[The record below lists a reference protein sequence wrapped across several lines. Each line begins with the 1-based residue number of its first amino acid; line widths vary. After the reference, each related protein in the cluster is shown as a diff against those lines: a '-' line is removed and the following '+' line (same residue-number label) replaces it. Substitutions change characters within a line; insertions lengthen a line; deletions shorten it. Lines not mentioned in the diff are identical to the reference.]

1 MQTKEK
7 KDLKKMQSFTPDDLM
22 RTEEFTPN
30 YLEELDISKDDIDG
44 LIEIALDMD
53 LELTNA
59 NEEKDRYIPCHALQ
73 TLGQLE
79 TLKPFEDILER
90 MDFFSDDDYYIS
102 AVSYYL
108 QKVGKHRIDRLFEY
122 FLDQSNDKRNR
133 LSILEVLEKFMEEGS
148 EFNQKLEETLLVYLK
163 RDDELDDFMNASA
176 IFDLIDLSGAK
187 HIDFIREVFDKK
199 PVNIFYDGDLED
211 IEMRLGLRE
220 KRSKPRERHFLQK
233 MVEKY
238 EMEDKYEPLL
248 PIEVEPKI
256 GRNDPCPCGSGKKYK
271 KCCINK

>member
-1 MQTKEK
+1 MQTKEI
-7 KDLKKMQSFTPDDLM
+7 DLKRMQSLTTDDLM

-59 NEEKDRYIPCHALQ
+59 IDEKTKYIPCHALQ

-79 TLKPFEDILER
+79 TLKPFDSILER
-90 MDFFSDDDYYIS
+90 MDFFADDDYYIS

-108 QKVGKHRIDRLFEY
+108 RRVGKNRTDKLLEY
-122 FLDQSNDKRNR
+122 FLDQNNDNGNR

-148 EFNQKLEETLLVYLK
+148 EFNQKLEDTLLIYLK
-163 RDDELDDFMNASA
+163 RDDELDDLMNASA

-187 HIDFIREVFDKK
+187 HIELIREVFKTK
-199 PVNIFYDGDLED
+199 PVDIFYDGDLED
-211 IEMRLGLRE
+211 IEIRLGLRE
-220 KRSKPRERHFLQK
+220 KRSKPREKNFLQK
-233 MVEKY
+233 IVEKY
-238 EMEDKYEPLL
+238 ELEESFQPLL
-248 PIEVEPKI
+248 SIPNSEPKI

-271 KCCINK
+271 KCCLNK